1 MLGKERLK
9 QWAEHVQ
16 PAGGL
21 SPANQQRQ
29 KAFAFCE
36 GGLSPIARAGL
47 HSAVE
52 MGRLDVYLLCYEIPK
67 ALPRGVYAVEC
78 QSLLARGTFDN
89 AIQAGISSSFVG
101 DLICARAV
109 SKDSG
114 WIISPSAIWLRPAPC
129 PTTETFMHGHMFGS
143 MAACPHVDVC
153 PFKKSTSEDGE
164 ESAIKWWL
172 LNYLAKPGEE
182 RLLAKPWRLPRS
194 SPVLA
199 DFILEAEQRIFRK
212 GRQDAEVLEV
222 LVMTKLIRKWG
233 LGDACLMP
241 HICHALAAC
250 PQVRL
255 FQAASNDVD
264 LEDTQPTPLHYTTPA
279 HSPPLFH
286 CTTPPHPPH
295 PPHPPPTPP
304 RRPT

>member
-9 QWAEHVQ
+9 QWAEQVQ

-52 MGRLDVYLLCYEIPK
+52 MGRLDVYLLCYEIPE

-78 QSLLARGTFDN
+78 QSLLARGMFDN
-89 AIQAGISSSFVG
+89 AIVAGISSSFVG

-153 PFKKSTSEDGE
+153 PFKKSASEDTVGHQAVAIELLGE
-164 ESAIKWWL
+164 ARRRAIV
-172 LNYLAKPGEE
+172 GET
-182 RLLAKPWRLPRS
+182 
-194 SPVLA
+194 V
-199 DFILEAEQRIFRK
+199 
-212 GRQDAEVLEV
+212 
-222 LVMTKLIRKWG
+222 
-233 LGDACLMP
+233 
-241 HICHALAAC
+241 
-250 PQVRL
+250 
-255 FQAASNDVD
+255 AASTKIACVGRFYLGGRAANRGGKV
-264 LEDTQPTPLHYTTPA
+264 
-279 HSPPLFH
+279 S
-286 CTTPPHPPH
+286 
-295 PPHPPPTPP
+295 
-304 RRPT
+304 